1 MSTLRWARL
10 GGMAAARRALALAAL
25 AGLGCGHPND
35 AEPPRPCDPGTRR
48 ACDLDGK
55 SGGDLCTDARAW
67 SGVCE
72 VEPEADCDPGICET
86 TGLCRRREALVVETY
101 GPGQP
106 CLCWSGARFGVG
118 WSSGETMDASH
129 YFATLT
135 PEGYLASEPQR
146 TVHLYTPQYSHCAWS
161 GEVFG
166 VTVDIWEA
174 FPFRS
179 WLAVVEPGGDVVSS
193 DWLGGYP
200 PEMPTP
206 SLIRAADDGLWASGG
221 RAFTKL
227 DGVGLDAGESF
238 SLSFSTDGRGSS
250 PTAVGWASSKD
261 EILVVWGV
269 HGVSGDVYEY
279 VFATR
284 YARNGDRVGADV
296 QLEDVTSSRPSIVW
310 TGENYAVA
318 WGRRATAT
326 EGDQLRF
333 SRLGG
338 DGTLLEPVL
347 VLTTADDAAWSGP
360 SLVWTGAGYVVFWRD
375 QLDGVAV
382 MRALR
387 LDADGSPRPESL
399 VLSQPGRGFAM
410 HPQAVWT
417 GDAVA
422 VAWEQDVGIEA
433 TDYKTR
439 LTRLTL
445 CE

>member
-1 MSTLRWARL
+1 MRQLCRARL
-10 GGMAAARRALALAAL
+10 SGRGPTRGALALAAL
-25 AGLGCGHPND
+25 AGLACGHPND

-48 ACDLDGK
+48 ACDLDGE

-146 TVHLYTPQYSHCAWS
+146 TVHLYTPQDSHCAWS

-166 VTVDIWEA
+166 ATVDIWEA
-174 FPFRS
+174 FPFRA
-179 WLAVVEPGGDVVSS
+179 WLAVVGPDGDVVSS

-206 SLIRAADDGLWASGG
+206 SLIRAADDGLWASGN
-221 RAFTKL
+221 REFRKL
-227 DGVGLDAGESF
+227 ARGGLETDESF
-238 SLSFSTDGRGSS
+238 SASFPEGSRAS
-250 PTAVGWASSKD
+250 DVRPLGWAWTGM
-261 EILVVWGV
+261 EFLVVWGYRYN
-269 HGVSGDVYEY
+269 SGFSDELY
-279 VFATR
+279 AMR
-284 YARNGDRVGADV
+284 HARNGDPIGAEV
-296 QLEDVTSSRPSIVW
+296 QLEANRATKPSVVW

-326 EGDQLRF
+326 EGEQLRF
-333 SRLGG
+333 ARLGA
-338 DGTLLEPVL
+338 DGALLEPVL
-347 VLTTADDAAWSGP
+347 VLTTADGAAWSGP

-410 HPQAVWT
+410 HPQAVWA
-417 GDAVA
+417 GNAVA